1 MAGYPKEEYV
11 LLYPGW
17 VTKVL
22 GRRHLVTR
30 GIQALFYAC
39 DMSGMSKGIL
49 AELTYGNMG
58 SEIPTYVRND
68 NPDASYRVD
77 PESTVDKE
85 DDLMCF

>member
-1 MAGYPKEEYV
+1 
-11 LLYPGW
+11 
-17 VTKVL
+17 
-22 GRRHLVTR
+22 
-30 GIQALFYAC
+30 
-39 DMSGMSKGIL
+39 MSGMSKGIL